1 MKKINLVFEGDLN
14 DVDILLVPDS
24 IYDNIDDLCQRFLDW
39 ESPDLTD
46 QDYWNYD
53 KVWGLVSVAETVGFV
68 KWLNLYYCGQGEKVE
83 IIKQHTR
90 IDRHLKSIEF

>member
-14 DVDILLVPDS
+14 DVDILLVPDN
-24 IYDNIDDLCQRFLDW
+24 IYDNIDDLCQKFLDW
-39 ESPDLTD
+39 ESPDRTD
-46 QDYWNYD
+46 QDYWEHEKNGW
-53 KVWGLVSVAETVGFV
+53 VQVTETIGFV